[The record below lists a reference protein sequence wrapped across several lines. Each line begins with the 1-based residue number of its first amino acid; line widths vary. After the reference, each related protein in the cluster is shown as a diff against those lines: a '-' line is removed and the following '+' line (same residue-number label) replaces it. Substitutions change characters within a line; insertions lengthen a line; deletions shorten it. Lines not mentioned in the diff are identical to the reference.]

1 MYETFVF
8 VAWIG
13 VLLGFAVAAFQKQG
27 YGLFI
32 AAFMGILFLSLATR
46 FSAGGDTMG
55 MLAPVLNSNF
65 WLSLHII
72 TIATGYAGCLAAG
85 VLGHGALLRQGFP
98 AIMSEDP
105 AGQDRENLKRAM
117 WALLAAGFT
126 GTTIGTVLGG
136 MWAEQAW
143 GRFWGWDP
151 KENGA
156 LLIILWCAIL
166 FHARRAGLLRRYA
179 GAFGIAF
186 CVPLVMLAWVGVNL
200 LGIGMH
206 SYGFTAGGAQILFWI
221 VGSDAALLAVLAG
234 RLLYLQSQ

>member
-1 MYETFVF
+1 MP
-8 VAWIG
+8 
-13 VLLGFAVAAFQKQG
+13 K
-27 YGLFI
+27 
-32 AAFMGILFLSLATR
+32 
-46 FSAGGDTMG
+46 
-55 MLAPVLNSNF
+55 
-65 WLSLHII
+65 
-72 TIATGYAGCLAAG
+72 
-85 VLGHGALLRQGFP
+85 
-98 AIMSEDP
+98 DP
-105 AGQDRENLKRAM
+105 AGRNVESLKRSM

-166 FHARRAGLLRRYA
+166 FHSRRAGLLRRYD

-206 SYGFTAGGAQILFWI
+206 SYGFTTGGAKILLWV
-221 VGSDAALLAVLAG
+221 VGTDATFMAVLAG
-234 RLLYLQSQ
+234 RLLYLQSK